1 MVRRHLQLSY
11 PSWVSGWSA
20 MTPWKM
26 RLFFLFCSKSYL
38 QQLFGAAKHLTCN
51 QFDRDCIFS
60 HFLLHLVHHV
70 VYHHHIILINFS
82 HFLLH
87 LIQHVVH
94 HLESIFGP
102 ARLCFHFQELWLVFT
117 SLEKEHWWQFLVGT
131 GLRYDINLFKTVI
144 YELPV
149 LLPHGQSREFFQCTQ
164 PQGNQLKA

>member
-38 QQLFGAAKHLTCN
+38 QQFFGAAKHLTCN

-117 SLEKEHWWQFLVGT
+117 SLEKEHWWQFLVET
-131 GLRYDINLFKTVI
+131 GLRYDKNLFIVI
-144 YELPV
+144 YDSPV

-164 PQGNQLKA
+164 PRGNQLKA